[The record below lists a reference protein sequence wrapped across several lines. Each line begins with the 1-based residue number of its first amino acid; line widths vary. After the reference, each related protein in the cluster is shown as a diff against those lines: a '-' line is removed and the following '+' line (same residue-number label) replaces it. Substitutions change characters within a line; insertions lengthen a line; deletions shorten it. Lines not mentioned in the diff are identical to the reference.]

1 MEALQEWIKRKDS
14 IQLCDF
20 SPKMEES
27 RLLSLSLYED
37 QALSLSLSISKYISL
52 SEIKSILREKNKG
65 SIYKISP
72 LHHLASRVLLA
83 RHGEQSFLPH

>member
-1 MEALQEWIKRKDS
+1 MEALQEWIEMKDS

-37 QALSLSLSISKYISL
+37 QALSLSLS
-52 SEIKSILREKNKG
+52 
-65 SIYKISP
+65 
-72 LHHLASRVLLA
+72 
-83 RHGEQSFLPH
+83 F

>member
-1 MEALQEWIKRKDS
+1 
-14 IQLCDF
+14 
-20 SPKMEES
+20 MEES

-65 SIYKISP
+65 SIYKISH
-72 LHHLASRVLLA
+72 LHQLASRVLLA